1 MMNDPI
7 VEEIRR
13 YRKEL
18 SADYGNDLTRM
29 VEALRK
35 KEFESTRVQLNP
47 GPKLLLKEQ
56 RISAQLPGL
65 AVNRS
70 VEIGDRPWFPQKD

>member
-18 SADYGNDLTRM
+18 SADYGNDLNRM

-35 KEFESTRVQLNP
+35 KEFESTRIQLNP
-47 GPKLLLKEQ
+47 GPKFLLKEQ
-56 RISAQLPGL
+56 RISAQLPGI
-65 AVNRS
+65 AVNSSASGVPPAPDYLER
-70 VEIGDRPWFPQKD
+70 